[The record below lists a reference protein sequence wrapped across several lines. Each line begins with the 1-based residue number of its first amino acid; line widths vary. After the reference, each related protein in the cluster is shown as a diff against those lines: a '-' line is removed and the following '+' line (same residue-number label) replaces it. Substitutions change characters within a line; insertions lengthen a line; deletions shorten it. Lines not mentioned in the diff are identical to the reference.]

1 MFNSIKNYFLKKIYK
16 CLILKT
22 IVIDKANVR
31 HYEELKEFCKVDMNT
46 DKGTFTFIFK
56 EDRRVNSRNLK
67 FPNIANYIIELTVPE
82 GLDEATATLRK
93 KIVIV
98 VKVMIH
104 HVNYTLL
111 TEVLTDTYLDVILN
125 YRTEPQTQ

>member
-1 MFNSIKNYFLKKIYK
+1 MLTTIKNYFLKKIYK
-16 CLILKT
+16 CLIFRT

-31 HYEELKEFCKVDMNT
+31 HYEALKEFCRVDMNT

-56 EDRRVNSRNLK
+56 EDRRVNSRIVK
-67 FPNIANYIIELTVPE
+67 FPHITNYIIELTVPE
-82 GLDEATATLRK
+82 GLSEVTSTLRK

-98 VKVMIH
+98 VKVMLH

-111 TEVLTDTYLDVILN
+111 TEVLADMYLDVILN
-125 YRTEPQTQ
+125 YRSETQTL

>member
-1 MFNSIKNYFLKKIYK
+1 MLTTIKNYFLKKIYK
-16 CLILKT
+16 CLIFRT

-31 HYEELKEFCKVDMNT
+31 HYEALKEFCRVDMNT

-56 EDRRVNSRNLK
+56 EDRRVNSRIVT
-67 FPNIANYIIELTVPE
+67 FPRITNYIIELTVPE
-82 GLDEATATLRK
+82 GLSEVTNTIQK

-104 HVNYTLL
+104 SVDYTLL
-111 TEVLTDTYLDVILN
+111 TEVLTDMYLDVILN
-125 YRTEPQTQ
+125 YRSESQT